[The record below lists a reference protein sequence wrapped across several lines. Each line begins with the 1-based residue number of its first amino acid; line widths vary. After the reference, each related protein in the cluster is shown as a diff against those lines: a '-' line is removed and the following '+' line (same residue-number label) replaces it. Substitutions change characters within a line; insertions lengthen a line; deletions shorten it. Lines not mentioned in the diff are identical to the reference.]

1 MTPPD
6 GATVIEF
13 DPHVIWALASLFL
26 AMVITFLVIAAEA
39 ADTHKGRKR

>member
-13 DPHVIWALASLFL
+13 DPHVIWALLSLFL
-26 AMVITFLVIAAEA
+26 ALVVTFLVIAAEA
-39 ADTHKGRKR
+39 DNTKGGR